1 MNRRTVVIPDYLTWS
16 RERFQAAEQSSS
28 GLQIMT
34 PSQLA
39 SRLAGGFSRVVSRD
53 VCYSLVGEA
62 LAVLNLAELGKLR
75 EMPGAVRAISGTLAK
90 VWDADLDLNS
100 VVGEVVRIR
109 DLAAIEAFVRDH
121 LPTGML
127 LQRELVSAAIG
138 NLRNATCVL
147 GAVVARGFVFVAPCW
162 QRLFL
167 ALAASTTIEW
177 YSPETAK

>member
-90 VWDADLDLNS
+90 VWDADLDLNN
-100 VVGEVVRIR
+100 VEGEVVR
-109 DLAAIEAFVRDH
+109 
-121 LPTGML
+121 
-127 LQRELVSAAIG
+127 
-138 NLRNATCVL
+138 
-147 GAVVARGFVFVAPCW
+147 
-162 QRLFL
+162 
-167 ALAASTTIEW
+167 
-177 YSPETAK
+177 